1 MLFLT
6 FFFLA
11 GAGGISCAKGMVVPQ
26 QGVEASGE
34 QKPEKPAWLDYVVVV
49 RDLVNTKI
57 PFIMF
62 SYSNIFAGEIAYED
76 IFIASKQH
84 IT

>member
-1 MLFLT
+1 VTGLT
-6 FFFLA
+6 GNPVLLK
-11 GAGGISCAKGMVVPQ
+11 S
-26 QGVEASGE
+26 VESLIE
-34 QKPEKPAWLDYVVVV
+34 EV